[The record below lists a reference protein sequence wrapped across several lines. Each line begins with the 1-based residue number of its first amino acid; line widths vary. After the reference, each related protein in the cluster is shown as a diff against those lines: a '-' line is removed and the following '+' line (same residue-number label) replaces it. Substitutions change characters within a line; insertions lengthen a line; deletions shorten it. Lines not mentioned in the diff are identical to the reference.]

1 MSKPPTPIVPV
12 PPPEKE
18 RPIPALS
25 EQACQKCG
33 ATFRWE
39 RADLD
44 RPRAPLS
51 LRVVKGSD
59 RCDCGYGRPRGDR
72 RKG

>member
-1 MSKPPTPIVPV
+1 MTKPRPPIIPV

-18 RPIPALS
+18 RPIPVLS
-25 EQACQKCG
+25 EQGCQKCG

-39 RADLD
+39 RIDPD
-44 RPRAPLS
+44 RPSSPLT
-51 LRVVKGSD
+51 LRVLKGSD
-59 RCDCGYGRPRGDR
+59 RCDCGYGRPRGER